1 MYEFMKETVIL
12 TAFMCIMA
20 LDAFAAGYWIL
31 RFIKWV
37 KKARRREQED
47 SE

>member
-12 TAFMCIMA
+12 TAFMCIIT
-20 LDAFAAGYWIL
+20 LDVFAAGYWIM
-31 RFIKWV
+31 RSVKWV
-37 KKARRREQED
+37 KKARRREQAD

>member
-12 TAFMCIMA
+12 TAFMCIIT
-20 LDAFAAGYWIL
+20 LDVFAAGYWIM
-31 RFIKWV
+31 RFVKRV
-37 KKARRREQED
+37 KKARRREQAD